1 MVLKTVGKL
10 VLVLLLIVLA
20 VYVQSLEQSNATGVK
35 VLRVIDGDTVEV
47 EADYLPPQ
55 LGKKL
60 LIRIVGV
67 DTPEKGFRAKCSRE
81 NLLSLKAKLFTEEKI
96 KNAKSIDIKIKSWDK
111 YGGRVLGDVIID
123 GQLLSALLIN
133 SKFAI
138 PYNGEK
144 KTHDWCKHKH

>member
-1 MVLKTVGKL
+1 MIQKIGKL
-10 VLVLLLIVLA
+10 LLVILLLSLA
-20 VYVQSLEQSNATGVK
+20 VYLQSLEQSKASGIR

-60 LIRIVGV
+60 LVRVLGV
-67 DTPEKGFRAKCSRE
+67 DTPEKGFRAHCSDE
-81 NLLSLKAKLFTEEKI
+81 NLLSLKAKLFTEQLI
-96 KNAKSIDIKIKSWDK
+96 RNAKHVDVKIKSWDK
-111 YGGRVLGDVIID
+111 YGGRVLGDVLID
-123 GQLLSALLIN
+123 GKSLSELLVQ

-144 KTHDWCKHKH
+144 KVYDWCKHKH